1 MRRVILAAVIGIG
14 TFGIAG
20 AAQAHDHWCGPP
32 VHHPYRAAYFYGP
45 PVVYAPAPVYAAP
58 AYAAYPQAPV
68 AYPNSSVSFF
78 GRNFALRFG
87 F

>member
-1 MRRVILAAVIGIG
+1 MKRLLLAAVIGLG

-20 AAQAHDHWCGPP
+20 AAQAHDWCGPP

-45 PVVYAPAPVYAAP
+45 PVVYAAPAPVYAA
-58 AYAAYPQAPV
+58 YPPAPV
-68 AYPNSSVSFF
+68 VYPSNSISLF